1 MQPGDLVL
9 NRGDNGRF
17 DVRIGSTGLILAVSK
32 NPYGYD
38 KDDVILEVLMDD
50 GKVIKDLLPHAWM
63 EVINEAR

>member
-17 DVRIGSTGLILAVSK
+17 DVRIGSTCLVLAVRP

-38 KDDVILEVLMDD
+38 PDDQILEVLMED
-50 GKVIKDLLPHAWM
+50 GKIIKDLLVHGRM
-63 EVINEAR
+63 EVINETV